1 MSVLIKGMGIPNHE
15 ADLHLSNRN
24 DRHEYWGGG
33 HVRDRKGLQKSSLL
47 DCCGGSERLC
57 NILKG
62 EWKS

>member
-1 MSVLIKGMGIPNHE
+1 MKPTYIFPAVMIIMGIG
-15 ADLHLSNRN
+15 AAVMCVIGKD
-24 DRHEYWGGG
+24 Y
-33 HVRDRKGLQKSSLL
+33 KKSSLL

>member
-1 MSVLIKGMGIPNHE
+1 MKPTYIFPIVMIVMVQESG
-15 ADLHLSNRN
+15 
-24 DRHEYWGGG
+24 
-33 HVRDRKGLQKSSLL
+33 LL